1 MSCIKR
7 ANKQE
12 KEHVQRLDFSLLQ
25 TFWFLENC
33 PWRKLPP
40 TLTLILNQTLTITGG
55 QFSLRKL
62 CGHQPFLGRKS
73 DSIFATLVIEI
84 AKFESLLRFFVLILE
99 NTLQRTIHKAMT
111 EYVKWGNSKIPE
123 NKGQFESAEIT
134 ESAENT
140 LSRYVTV
147 GIWFSNN
154 FWLKL
159 LRSFWKQNYNIIFV
173 VKNLKTEQCSS
184 FTIIIYFHY
193 KWKDSIL

>member
-12 KEHVQRLDFSLLQ
+12 KEHVQRRDFSLLQ

-40 TLTLILNQTLTITGG
+40 ILILTLILNQALTLTGG
-55 QFSLRKL
+55 EFSLGKL
-62 CGHQPFLGRKS
+62 CGHQTFLGRKS

-84 AKFESLLRFFVLILE
+84 AKFESLLWFFVLILE

-111 EYVKWGNSKIPE
+111 EYVKWRNSKIPE
-123 NKGQFESAEIT
+123 NKGQFEAAEIT

-140 LSRYVTV
+140 LSR
-147 GIWFSNN
+147 
-154 FWLKL
+154 
-159 LRSFWKQNYNIIFV
+159 
-173 VKNLKTEQCSS
+173 
-184 FTIIIYFHY
+184 
-193 KWKDSIL
+193 